1 MMHPKKMMNQ
11 IKRNNHSRSAILNS
25 LRHSPVFSPT
35 GEKVETVSEE
45 AVFPKIHDL
54 LSTFK
59 SELESLGGEVVIC
72 ADVNEQVDYLYQ
84 LKEKRGWSMIA
95 CLDPRL
101 KELLDSYGINE
112 EQIDPV
118 VDEVEAGVTSC
129 EALVSLTGSVMVS
142 SMGGS
147 GRRMN
152 VFPSVHI
159 VLAKKSHLVESIA
172 DGFEVVERKYRQR
185 PSQISLISGP
195 SRTADIEKTLVMGA
209 HGPKELIVLVDTGS

>member
-1 MMHPKKMMNQ
+1 MMHPKKMMSQ
-11 IKRNNHSRSAILNS
+11 IKRNNHSRRAILDS
-25 LRHSPVFSPT
+25 LRHSPVFLLN

-172 DGFEVVERKYRQR
+172 DGFEVVERKYRPR